1 MASLALVSTQDAT
14 TSHRL
19 DLWCQLVCQVF
30 GRLRSE
36 TFGDKSF
43 VGKLEHG
50 QMGDIRVCKLIA
62 SRHRVVRTSTFA
74 QLDDRGCLKVV
85 LQKRGRS
92 YFEQNGRSVVL
103 SPGQWSIYDT
113 GRSYTVSNP
122 QSIEQLI
129 LMIPREK
136 IFTGRVDLSQRIVR
150 HFPRNTGINRLTYQ
164 FIANAFEEMPEI
176 GAEAACG
183 VSDTIAELIRL
194 ALLGQPAD
202 EGSDESALPL
212 RSVQRDRIRGY
223 IYSHLRDPELSIAEI
238 ASAIHCTKRYVHKVF
253 QTEGTTVSDQICA
266 CASPGAA
273 RICAILP
280 TQISPSRILLFRGG
294 SIVPRISAARSRMNS
309 AFARGFCARR
319 WTIMNFRQR
328 GSAQASLRLR
338 SGSYPSPVP
347 VLHDGIHRPC
357 LVGTEID

>member
-74 QLDDRGCLKVV
+74 KLDDRGCLKVV
-85 LQKRGRS
+85 LQKRGKS

-136 IFTGRVDLSQRIVR
+136 VFTGGVDLSQRIVR
-150 HFPRNTGINRLTYQ
+150 HFPGNTGINRLTYQ

-183 VSDTIAELIRL
+183 ISDAIAELIRL

-202 EGSDESALPL
+202 EGSDESALSL
-212 RSVQRDRIRGY
+212 GSVQRDRIRGY

-238 ASAIHCTKRYVHKVF
+238 ATAIHCTKRYVHKVF
-253 QTEGTTVSDQICA
+253 QTEGTTVSDQIWRMRL
-266 CASPGAA
+266 A
-273 RICAILP
+273 RCREDLCNPAYANQSITDIAFSWGFNSSAHFSRAFKDEFGVCPRYLRKALDHQELPAEALP
-280 TQISPSRILLFRGG
+280 TIRSSAFNGQPSGR
-294 SIVPRISAARSRMNS
+294 RSRLP
-309 AFARGFCARR
+309 R
-319 WTIMNFRQR
+319 
-328 GSAQASLRLR
+328 
-338 SGSYPSPVP
+338 
-347 VLHDGIHRPC
+347 
-357 LVGTEID
+357 